1 MCGIFGVTHAGF
13 KDGPWEAAVGSISHR
28 GPDGYGYHV
37 DETIF
42 MGHRRLSIIDLEGGS
57 QPIYNEDRSQCIIFN
72 GEIYNFIEL
81 RNDLLQRG
89 HVFTT
94 RSDTETILHAYE
106 EWGGGCVERLRGM
119 FAFAIWDIRK
129 KELFIARDRFGIK
142 PLFYGQYKGRFYFAS
157 EMKAILT
164 DPEYPREI
172 DEGAMV
178 SYFTLSYIPAPLTI
192 FSAIRKLMP
201 GHTLTW
207 SKGNI
212 RIRKYWDLQI
222 SPERGKSEK
231 YFIDGFLGLLEEAV
245 GMHLI
250 SDVPLGAFLSGGL
263 DSSAI
268 VAMMSRTS
276 SEKVNTFTIGF
287 GGEVGG
293 YLDERGYAR
302 MVAQRYTTNH
312 REYEVLPDPQGL
324 IEKIV
329 RSFDEPFADDSTI
342 PSYFVCKI
350 AREHVTVTLS
360 GLGGDEAM
368 GGYERYL
375 GFMLRSVY
383 NRLPFFFREK
393 LVRQMVEK
401 LPERADGHYTVN
413 HMKRFIRSSSLSPDL
428 AYYGFIS
435 KMPPELSRSFYTAGD
450 RYNKYSD
457 QCRDIMLDNFNS
469 TNVNGPADS
478 MDRIFYCD
486 VKTYLPEDILS
497 VTDRMSMYHSLE
509 VRVPFLD
516 HKLFEFCAQI
526 PVELKMKWFRKK
538 YLFKKA
544 ARSLLPSE
552 VMNHRKQGFVGP
564 MAQWLKRDLK
574 LFTLDT
580 LSKSNLDRHGF
591 FNHATVQRILNEHYT
606 GTEIHDTLIWSLLIF
621 QTWHNMYIERGTGP
635 HAQVTQ

>member
-1 MCGIFGVTHAGF
+1 MCGIFGVIHDGL
-13 KDGPWEAAVGSISHR
+13 KNGPWEASVQSISHR
-28 GPDGYGYHV
+28 GPDGFGYHV
-37 DETIF
+37 DQTIF

-57 QPIYNEDRSQCIIFN
+57 QPIYNEDRSRCIIFN

-81 RNDLLQRG
+81 REELLRAG
-89 HVFTT
+89 HFFTT

-106 EWGGGCVERLRGM
+106 EWGEGCVEKLRGM
-119 FAFAIWDIRK
+119 FAFAIWNIRD

-142 PLFYGQYKGRFYFAS
+142 PLFYGQHKGRFYFAS

-164 DPEYPREI
+164 DPEYPRDI

-192 FSAIRKLMP
+192 FPAINKLMP

-207 SKGNI
+207 NNGNI
-212 RIRKYWDLQI
+212 RTRKYWDLRI
-222 SPERGKSEK
+222 NPEKGKSEE
-231 YFIDGFLGLLEEAV
+231 YFIKGFLGLLEEAV

-250 SDVPLGAFLSGGL
+250 SDVPLGAFLSGGI
-263 DSSAI
+263 DSSAM

-276 SEKVNTFTIGF
+276 HEKVNTFTIGF

-302 MVAQRYTTNH
+302 MVAKRYGTNH
-312 REYEVLPDPQGL
+312 REYEVIPDPQGL

-375 GFMLRSVY
+375 GFMLRAVY
-383 NRLPFFFREK
+383 NRMPFFFREK
-393 LVRQMVEK
+393 IMRQVVEK
-401 LPERADGHYTVN
+401 LPERADGQYTVN
-413 HMKRFIRSSSLSPDL
+413 HMKRFIRSASLSPDL
-428 AYYGFIS
+428 AYFGFIS
-435 KMPPELSRSFYTAGD
+435 KMKRDIYRSFYTARD
-450 RYNKYSD
+450 RYNKYHD
-457 QCRDIMLDNFNS
+457 QCQDIILGNLNS
-469 TNVNGPADS
+469 TNVSGPADAI
-478 MDRIFYCD
+478 DRIFYCD
-486 VKTYLPEDILS
+486 VKTYLPDDILS

-516 HKLFEFCAQI
+516 HRLFEFCAQI

-544 ARSLLPSE
+544 TRSLLPNE
-552 VMNHRKQGFVGP
+552 VLDHRKQGFVGP
-564 MAQWLKRDLK
+564 MAQWLKKDLK
-574 LFTLDT
+574 PFTLDT
-580 LSKSNLDRHGF
+580 LSKRNLDRHGLF
-591 FNHATVQRILNEHYT
+591 DHATVQRILSEHYS

-621 QTWHNMYIERGTGP
+621 QTWYKLYIEK
-635 HAQVTQ
+635 